1 MSVEE
6 LKKLSLDDLLNV
18 DASKLTTEEV
28 AYLEK
33 RLTQTANR
41 RIKKLR
47 QAKKVGLTKL
57 SAKEKRGF
65 KTYSAPKGYKP
76 KTSTKGVYVSVTP
89 KGRKKTINVRNKKAK
104 NVKDIQD
111 FLKKKTSTV
120 KGVDTQLERYKNVIK
135 NTTGYEGNITDRQAK
150 RISKLMEKAKEMGL
164 NTGDGNKK
172 LSGSPRVLSLI
183 VDIVKQRKYVKND
196 DAEQIIQKAI
206 EEGYEEAQNTL
217 HKLKKEDAEGLDV
230 DDYESEDDY
239 DDFFD
244 RF

>member
-28 AYLEK
+28 AYIEK

-65 KTYSAPKGYKP
+65 KVYTAPKGYKP
-76 KTSTKGVYVSVTP
+76 KTSTKGIYTATTP

-104 NVKDIQD
+104 NVGEIQD

-150 RISKLMEKAKEMGL
+150 RISKLMEKAKEMGI
-164 NTGDGNKK
+164 NTGEGNKK

-196 DAEQIIQKAI
+196 DAEEIIKKAI
-206 EEGYEEAQNTL
+206 EEGYEEAQ
-217 HKLKKEDAEGLDV
+217 KQIEEMKKEDSKGLDV
-230 DDYESEDDY
+230 GSS
-239 DDFFD
+239 DDFDPFEHH
-244 RF
+244 

>member
-33 RLTQTANR
+33 RLSQTANR

-65 KTYSAPKGYKP
+65 KTYTPPKGYKA
-76 KTSTKGVYVSVTP
+76 KTSTKGVYVSVSP

-150 RISKLMEKAKEMGL
+150 RISKLMEKAKEMGI
-164 NTGDGNKK
+164 NTGEGNKK

-183 VDIVKQRKYVKND
+183 VDIVKQHKYVKNE
-196 DAEQIIQKAI
+196 DAENIIEEAI
-206 EEGYEEAQNTL
+206 TEGYEEAQKML
-217 HKLKKEDAEGLDV
+217 DEMKKEDSKGLDV
-230 DDYESEDDY
+230 GSS
-239 DDFFD
+239 DDFDPFN
-244 RF
+244 

>member
-33 RLTQTANR
+33 RLSQTANR

-65 KTYSAPKGYKP
+65 KAYTPPKGYKP
-76 KTSTKGVYVSVTP
+76 KSNLKGIYEMTTP
-89 KGRKKTINVRNKKAK
+89 KGKKKTINVRNKKAE

-183 VDIVKQRKYVKND
+183 VDIVKQRKYVKNE
-196 DAEQIIQKAI
+196 DAENIIKEAI
-206 EEGYEEAQNTL
+206 TEGYEEAQEMIN
-217 HKLKKEDAEGLDV
+217 KLKKEDEKGLTV
-230 DDYESEDDY
+230 DGNEESEDDN
-239 DDFFD
+239 DDFD
-244 RF
+244 RY